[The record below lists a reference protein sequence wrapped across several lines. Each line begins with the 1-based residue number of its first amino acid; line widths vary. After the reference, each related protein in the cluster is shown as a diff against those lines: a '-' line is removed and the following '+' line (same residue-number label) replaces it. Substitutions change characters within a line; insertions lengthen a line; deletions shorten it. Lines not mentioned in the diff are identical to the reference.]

1 MMQIRKVEKDFS
13 GLNNWRK
20 ETQKKTALHAE
31 HKLDLYRESIPG
43 QSTLVLFLN
52 GLQRTFVLL
61 CTKHIKKIFF
71 LFQRNALSFKKK

>member
-1 MMQIRKVEKDFS
+1 MQIRKVEKDFS
-13 GLNNWRK
+13 GLKNWRK
-20 ETQKKTALHAE
+20 ETEQDSTHAE

-61 CTKHIKKIFF
+61 CTKHIKKFF